1 MMSTMNILI
10 CQQPKELIHQTR
22 SIPIPDKNEA
32 LIKIKSVGIC
42 GTDIHAWGGNQP
54 FFSYPRVLGHEIC
67 GDIVAVGEDI
77 ADLRVGQQVAVIPY
91 VACQQCP
98 ACLSGRTNCC
108 EKISVIGVH
117 QDGGFSEYL
126 SVPAANLLLVEGIE
140 PVAAALIEPFAIS
153 AHAVRRGAIAA
164 GEQVLVV
171 GAGPIGLGAAAIAK
185 ADGAQVVVADT
196 SPARRDHVVSRLGVT
211 ALDPAAGDFVDRLRA
226 AFNGSL
232 AQKVLDATGNPHAMN
247 NTVNLI
253 RHGGTIVF
261 VGLFK
266 GDLQFS
272 DPEFHKKETTMMGSR
287 NATPEDFAR
296 VGRLMT
302 EGKLTADMMLT
313 HRYPFS
319 GLAEVFEQDVINNRE
334 LIKGVVTF

>member
-1 MMSTMNILI
+1 MSTMTMLI
-10 CQQPKELIHQTR
+10 CQEPKKFIQQKTE
-22 SIPIPDKNEA
+22 IPVPDHHEA

-67 GDIVAVGEDI
+67 GDIVALGENI
-77 ADLRVGQQVAVIPY
+77 THLKVGQQVAVIPY

-108 EKISVIGVH
+108 ENISVIGVH
-117 QDGGFSEYL
+117 RDGGFSEYL
-126 SVPAANLLLVEGIE
+126 SVPAANLLLAEGLD
-140 PVAAALIEPFAIS
+140 PDAVALIEPYAIS
-153 AHAVRRGAIAA
+153 AHAVRRAVITPGDR
-164 GEQVLVV
+164 VLVV
-171 GAGPIGLGAAAIAK
+171 GAGPIGLGAAAIAH

-196 SPARRDHVVSRLGVT
+196 SPARREHVASRLGLPV
-211 ALDPAAGDFVDRLRA
+211 LDPSAVDFDAQLRA
-226 AFNGSL
+226 QFSGAL
-232 AQKVLDATGNPHAMN
+232 AQKVIDATGNATAMN

-287 NATPEDFAR
+287 NATPEDFAK
-296 VGRLMT
+296 VGALMAQ
-302 EGKLTADMMLT
+302 GKLTAEMMLT

-319 GLAEVFEQDVINNRE
+319 QLAGIFERDVIHNRA
-334 LIKGVVTF
+334 LIKGVITF